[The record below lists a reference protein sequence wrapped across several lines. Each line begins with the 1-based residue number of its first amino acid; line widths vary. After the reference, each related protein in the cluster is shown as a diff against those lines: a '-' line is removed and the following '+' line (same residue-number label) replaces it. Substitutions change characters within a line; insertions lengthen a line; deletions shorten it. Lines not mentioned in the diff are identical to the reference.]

1 MDTTTLAAF
10 LAVDLLLVFTPGADW
25 AYAISAGLR
34 ERSVVPAVAGLIAG
48 YAGYTLLAVAGLV
61 MIVAGSP
68 AVLTA
73 LTVAGAGYLV
83 WLGWGMLRKPAVPT
97 ASEEGSSGAAASAPF
112 TGAAGAS
119 ASAPSAPFTGVARD
133 AGASR
138 ARLVIRGMGTSGL
151 NPKALL
157 LYFSLFPQFI
167 DTSGGW
173 PVAAQTGLL
182 GTLHMTACAVVYL
195 GVGVLARTVLKTRPS
210 AARAVTRASGVMM
223 IVIGGF
229 LLVERLA
236 G

>member
-1 MDTTTLAAF
+1 MSTTTLAAF

-34 ERSVVPAVAGLIAG
+34 DRSVVPAVAGLIAG

-61 MIVAGSP
+61 VIVASS
-68 AVLTA
+68 ATLLTA

-83 WLGWGMLRKPAVPT
+83 WLGWGVLRQPATLTSSEEAIGSSRAQIMLR
-97 ASEEGSSGAAASAPF
+97 GA
-112 TGAAGAS
+112 G
-119 ASAPSAPFTGVARD
+119 
-133 AGASR
+133 
-138 ARLVIRGMGTSGL
+138 ISGL

-167 DTSGGW
+167 DSAGGW

-182 GTLHMTACAVVYL
+182 GTLHMTACAAVYL
-195 GVGVLARTVLKTRPS
+195 TVGVLARTVLKTRPA
-210 AARAVTRASGVMM
+210 AARVVSRASGVMM

-229 LLVERLA
+229 LLAERLI

>member
-34 ERSVVPAVAGLIAG
+34 ERSVVPAVAGLVAG

-61 MIVAGSP
+61 MIVASSP
-68 AVLTA
+68 SVLTV
-73 LTVAGAGYLV
+73 LTVAGAAYLV
-83 WLGWGMLRKPAVPT
+83 WLGWGVLRHPAVPT
-97 ASEEGSSGAAASAPF
+97 AAEEAIGATGAASASGSTEAAAA
-112 TGAAGAS
+112 TGA
-119 ASAPSAPFTGVARD
+119 

-138 ARLVIRGMGTSGL
+138 ARLMLRGMGISGL

-167 DTSGGW
+167 HTSGGW

-210 AARAVTRASGVMM
+210 AARAVTRASGAMM

>member
-1 MDTTTLAAF
+1 MDTTTVAAF

-34 ERSVVPAVAGLIAG
+34 DRSVVPAVAGLIAG

-61 MIVAGSP
+61 MIVASS
-68 AVLTA
+68 ATVLTA
-73 LTVAGAGYLV
+73 LTVAGAVYLV
-83 WLGWGMLRKPAVPT
+83 RLGWGVLSRPAVLG
-97 ASEEGSSGAAASAPF
+97 ASETMASSRGQIMLK
-112 TGAAGAS
+112 
-119 ASAPSAPFTGVARD
+119 GV
-133 AGASR
+133 G
-138 ARLVIRGMGTSGL
+138 ISGL

-167 DTSGGW
+167 DPAAGW

-182 GTLHMTACAVVYL
+182 GTLHMTACALVYL
-195 GVGVLARTVLKTRPS
+195 AVGVLARTVLRTRPS
-210 AARAVTRASGVMM
+210 AARVVTRLSGAMM

>member
-1 MDTTTLAAF
+1 MNTTTLAAF

-34 ERSVVPAVAGLIAG
+34 GRSVVPAVAGLIAG

-61 MIVAGSP
+61 VIVASSP
-68 AVLTA
+68 TLLTA
-73 LTVAGAGYLV
+73 LTVAGAVYLV
-83 WLGWGMLRKPAVPT
+83 WLGFGVLRQPATLTV
-97 ASEEGSSGAAASAPF
+97 SESPMES
-112 TGAAGAS
+112 
-119 ASAPSAPFTGVARD
+119 
-133 AGASR
+133 SR
-138 ARLVIRGMGTSGL
+138 AQIMLKGIGISGL

-167 DTSGGW
+167 NPATGW

-182 GTLHMTACAVVYL
+182 GTLHMAACAVVYL
-195 GVGVLARTVLKTRPS
+195 FVGVLARTVLKTRPA
-210 AARAVTRASGVMM
+210 AARAVTRASGAMM

>member
-34 ERSVVPAVAGLIAG
+34 GRSVVPAVTGLIAG
-48 YAGYTLLAVAGLV
+48 HAAYALVAVAGLAV
-61 MIVAGSP
+61 IVASSP
-68 AVLTA
+68 AALTA
-73 LTVAGAGYLV
+73 LTVAGAGYLL
-83 WLGWGMLRKPAVPT
+83 WLGWGVLRQPAIP
-97 ASEEGSSGAAASAPF
+97 AAAGES
-112 TGAAGAS
+112 
-119 ASAPSAPFTGVARD
+119 

-138 ARLVIRGMGTSGL
+138 VQVMLKGAGISGL

-167 DTSGGW
+167 DPATGW

-182 GTLHMTACAVVYL
+182 SAVHLTACAAVYL
-195 GVGVLARTVLKTRPS
+195 TVGVLARTVLSTRPS
-210 AARAVTRASGVMM
+210 AARVVTHVSGAMM
-223 IVIGGF
+223 IAIGAF

>member
-25 AYAISAGLR
+25 AYAIAAGLR
-34 ERSVVPAVAGLIAG
+34 DRSVVPAVVGLIAG

-61 MIVAGSP
+61 VIVASS
-68 AVLTA
+68 ATLLTA
-73 LTVAGAGYLV
+73 LTVAGACYLM
-83 WLGWGMLRKPAVPT
+83 WLGRGVLRQPATLT
-97 ASEEGSSGAAASAPF
+97 ASVETVGSSRMQIVLKGA
-112 TGAAGAS
+112 G
-119 ASAPSAPFTGVARD
+119 
-133 AGASR
+133 
-138 ARLVIRGMGTSGL
+138 ISGL

-167 DTSGGW
+167 NPATGW

-195 GVGVLARTVLKTRPS
+195 AVGVLARTVLRTRPS
-210 AARAVTRASGVMM
+210 AVRAVTRASGAIM
-223 IVIGGF
+223 IAIGGF

>member
-34 ERSVVPAVAGLIAG
+34 DRSVVPAVTGLIAG

-61 MIVAGSP
+61 VIVASSP
-68 AVLTA
+68 TLLTA

-83 WLGWGMLRKPAVPT
+83 WLGCSVLRQPATLT
-97 ASEEGSSGAAASAPF
+97 ASERTMDSS
-112 TGAAGAS
+112 
-119 ASAPSAPFTGVARD
+119 
-133 AGASR
+133 
-138 ARLVIRGMGTSGL
+138 RLQIMLKGIGISGL

-167 DTSGGW
+167 HPATGW
-173 PVAAQTGLL
+173 PVAVQTGLL
-182 GTLHMTACAVVYL
+182 GTLHMTACAVVYF
-195 GVGVLARTVLKTRPS
+195 GVGILARTVLKTRPA
-210 AARAVTRASGVMM
+210 AARAVTRVSGAMM

>member
-1 MDTTTLAAF
+1 MDTTTVAAF

-34 ERSVVPAVAGLIAG
+34 DRSVVPAVAGLVAG

-61 MIVAGSP
+61 VIVAGST

-73 LTVAGAGYLV
+73 LTVAGAAYLM
-83 WLGWGMLRKPAVPT
+83 WLGWGVLRRPADLGAGEEAVASSPGRIMLR
-97 ASEEGSSGAAASAPF
+97 
-112 TGAAGAS
+112 
-119 ASAPSAPFTGVARD
+119 GV
-133 AGASR
+133 G
-138 ARLVIRGMGTSGL
+138 ISGL

-157 LYFSLFPQFI
+157 LYFALFPQFI
-167 DTSGGW
+167 DTTGGW

-195 GVGVLARTVLKTRPS
+195 GVGVLARTVLKTRPT
-210 AARAVTRASGVMM
+210 AARAVTRASGAMM

-229 LLVERLA
+229 LLAERLMV
-236 G
+236 

>member
-25 AYAISAGLR
+25 AYAIAAGLR
-34 ERSVVPAVAGLIAG
+34 DRSVVPAVAGLIAG
-48 YAGYTLLAVAGLV
+48 YMGYTLLAVAGLV
-61 MIVAGSP
+61 VIVASS
-68 AVLTA
+68 ATLLTA

-83 WLGWGMLRKPAVPT
+83 WLGWGVLTRPMVL
-97 ASEEGSSGAAASAPF
+97 
-112 TGAAGAS
+112 GAS
-119 ASAPSAPFTGVARD
+119 TEALSSSRRQIMLKG
-133 AGASR
+133 AG
-138 ARLVIRGMGTSGL
+138 ISGL

-167 DTSGGW
+167 DTAGGW

-195 GVGVLARTVLKTRPS
+195 AVGVLARTVLKTRPS
-210 AARAVTRASGVMM
+210 VARAVTRVSGAMM
-223 IVIGGF
+223 IAIGGL
-229 LLVERLA
+229 LLVERLV